1 MMIRSADY
9 QTPSLRV
16 GLGGILALH
25 FLLILQPVSLNDE
38 EFSLKVISPELF
50 WSFLYFFFFKPQL
63 FSQLMAG
70 SLPSSETMSEVGC
83 VCLGA

>member
-16 GLGGILALH
+16 GLGGILVLH

-50 WSFLYFFFFKPQL
+50 
-63 FSQLMAG
+63 
-70 SLPSSETMSEVGC
+70 
-83 VCLGA
+83 